1 MTFTPAAAQT
11 IADFLRDTSTS
22 PEDYDMI
29 LTGDLGKVGTQLL
42 YELLEK
48 EFSTDIR
55 AVHNDAGLMIY
66 YLDEQD
72 VHAGGSG
79 CACCGSVLCTK
90 ILGEIRDGKLRKV
103 LVVATGALLSAISPL
118 QGESIPS
125 VAHGI
130 LLTDGRGDNE

>member
-11 IADFLRDTSTS
+11 IADFLKDTNTT
-22 PEDYDMI
+22 PEDYDLI

-48 EFSTDIR
+48 EYSTDISS
-55 AVHNDAGLMIY
+55 VHNDAGLMIY

-79 CACCGSVLCTK
+79 CACCGTVLCTK
-90 ILGEIRDGKLRKV
+90 ILNELKNGKLRKV
-103 LVVATGALLSAISPL
+103 LVVATGALLSAISPF

-130 LLTDGRGDNE
+130 LLTSGRGENE

>member
-11 IADFLRDTSTS
+11 IADFLKDTNTS
-22 PEDYDMI
+22 PKDYDLI

-48 EFSTDIR
+48 EFSIDISG
-55 AVHNDAGLMIY
+55 VHNDAGLMIY

-79 CACCGSVLCTK
+79 CACCGTVLCTK
-90 ILGEIRDGKLRKV
+90 ILNELKNGTLKKV
-103 LVVATGALLSAISPL
+103 LVVATGALLSSVSPL

-130 LLTDGRGDNE
+130 LLTNGREDGE